1 MNRRD
6 LLAAGTLLAL
16 GTRPSLGM
24 AASPAAMSPAAPL
37 SAAKFG
43 VVGDGKADD
52 TAALQKA
59 FDAAFADGNTG
70 FLTIPPGTY
79 RITRPLRIE
88 WDRDATGNVTRL
100 CGISARG
107 ALILSKIENGDDVI
121 QLTSRATVRFL
132 LLEGLNIQGSGR
144 EGHGIRID
152 AEKSGSYFYNFCL
165 RDTVVQ
171 GCGGD
176 GCRMLGNVFEGQIFN
191 SYFRDNGGNGATF
204 GHGKKEGIL
213 SALHVFGC
221 VFGGNKQQG
230 VALANRCFD
239 VSFHGCYFLLN
250 GEFGLMAGNGC
261 NLLSNCGF
269 ENNHAAAD
277 GFAAGGAGIRLQ
289 VFGTLVGCTA
299 YSIYNQTHLID
310 AFITNQLVMIGCTGG
325 GDGKADRARLARLQG
340 NDKGAATLIGC
351 RGGVDSKGGIEPV
364 EFGQAGGGA
373 RFGARWDSAARLRL
387 GDYQLWVDGTG
398 RLRIKSGSPESDE
411 DGAVVGA

>member
-6 LLAAGTLLAL
+6 LLAAGTLAAL
-16 GTRPSLGM
+16 GARPSLSM
-24 AASPAAMSPAAPL
+24 AAPLAAMSPAEPI
-37 SAAKFG
+37 SAAMFG
-43 VVGDGKADD
+43 VVGNGKKDD

-59 FDAAFADGNTG
+59 LDATFADGNAG

-79 RITRPLRIE
+79 RITRPLRIS

-100 CGISARG
+100 SGISARG
-107 ALILSKIENGDDVI
+107 ALILSKIEDGADVI

-132 LLEGLNIQGSGR
+132 LLEGLNIQGCGR
-144 EGHGIRID
+144 EGHGIRVD

-165 RDTVVQ
+165 RDTVIQ

-191 SYFRDNGGNGATF
+191 SYFRDNGGHGAAF
-204 GHGKKEGIL
+204 GHGKEEGIL
-213 SALHVFGC
+213 SALHIFGC
-221 VFGGNKQQG
+221 VFGGNKQHG
-230 VALANRCFD
+230 VALINRCFD

-269 ENNHAAAD
+269 ENNHAAAH
-277 GFAAGGAGIRLQ
+277 GFADGGAGIRLQ
-289 VFGTLVGCTA
+289 VFGSLVGCTA

-310 AFITNQLVMIGCTGG
+310 AFVTNQLVMIGCTGG
-325 GDGKADRARLARLQG
+325 GDGKAHGARLARLQG
-340 NDKGAATLIGC
+340 NERGTATLIGC
-351 RGGVDSKGGIEPV
+351 RGGLDTKGGIEPV
-364 EFGQAGGGA
+364 ELGQAGGGA

-398 RLRIKSGSPESDE
+398 RLRIKSGAPESDE